1 MDLRSSGQAEV
12 LSEVSLNMMVLIF
25 PILHMYLYLI
35 MLPSKTFFKG
45 VFLTF

>member
-25 PILHMYLYLI
+25 PIFHMYLYLI